1 MQSQM
6 GQGNG
11 GGGGGGGMAMP
22 DPQVMAQ
29 MMQVLV
35 ISTVSGNESQ
45 SPPLSSQS
53 PLYQQMMQQMMSN
66 PQVLEQVT

>member
-1 MQSQM
+1 
-6 GQGNG
+6 
-11 GGGGGGGMAMP
+11 MAMP